1 MLRNVIISRL
11 IVKCDLRRGFS
22 HVHIFEKGAIGVV
35 LLLLDSG
42 AKFEERV
49 RNILF
54 RCLQNVDQPKQDGQ
68 SRVMSIGVVEKEFH
82 LRP

>member
-11 IVKCDLRRGFS
+11 IVKCDLRGGFS
-22 HVHIFEKGAIGVV
+22 HVHIFEKGTIGIV
-35 LLLLDSG
+35 LLLLDGG

-54 RCLQNVDQPKQDGQ
+54 RCL
-68 SRVMSIGVVEKEFH
+68 
-82 LRP
+82 